1 MRNHLLAFA
10 LSSFTLVSAF
20 TSASAVSAPEHA
32 IKPGLWEVTTT
43 SNLLSLAS
51 QIPPDQMENINAMAK
66 EYGFEMPPIENGA
79 AKTNACMTQEMANQK
94 ILPSALQTQ
103 AGCTIKNI
111 TQNGNAYR
119 MDYVC
124 KNQQLDGSGV
134 AAGTFTNTENF
145 TGKTVFNGTVQGS
158 PITEQANVIGKW
170 VASSC
175 GNVKPLQ

>member
-1 MRNHLLAFA
+1 MRNHLLTFA

-134 AAGTFTNTENF
+134 AEGTFTNTENF

-158 PITEQANVIGKW
+158 PITEQANVSGKW
-170 VASSC
+170 VAASC